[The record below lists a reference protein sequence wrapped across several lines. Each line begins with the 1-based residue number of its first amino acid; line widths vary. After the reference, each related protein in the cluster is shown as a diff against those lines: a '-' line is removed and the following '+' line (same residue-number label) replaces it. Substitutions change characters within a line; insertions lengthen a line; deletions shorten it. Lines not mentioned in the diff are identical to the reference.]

1 MTENR
6 KKITATFAALSVAA
20 TFALS
25 ACSGNTPAAETTTAS
40 ETEAAATTT
49 TAAATTTETTA
60 EAAEGTTDAA
70 KGTDE
75 TDASNWKEKLLNVNG
90 VIGVEEVIQ
99 DASEPFF
106 GEKYIVTFEQ
116 PLDWSNP
123 DNGSFPQR
131 VEIGLH
137 DGAGYNVMETNGY
150 LLFDSYFPMEDAPEM
165 SLFLDA
171 NYINVEHR
179 FFGQSRPEDMT
190 NDDIGYWEYHTAEN
204 AANDYHRIYTSL
216 SELLGDKWIS
226 IGTSRGGL
234 MTNVYGHYFPD
245 DMLIYTAYVAPCSN
259 GMDDPRFYD
268 FVYNEIGND
277 AYGEETAQQLR
288 DLILSFQVELMKNKE
303 EMLPTYEA
311 YIASNGFTFREQVT
325 LGELYDLNVLEFA
338 VQCWQ
343 KGFDLNNLS
352 SVLSMPETTEE
363 ELQSK
368 MLAELNLLLNV
379 QSPSDWSSNSV
390 AWPYYVNTATTYGQ
404 YHYDFSYLRAAL
416 KQAGLGDRLTVTP
429 EMEND
434 FLRNIVFTEEQ
445 KNAFVYDDSFY
456 KELNASID
464 TTTAKHLMI
473 FGGID
478 PWRSV
483 RIHETDNENVRAF
496 INPTMPHSAS
506 ILNMPEEMQAEAISL
521 IKEWL
526 GILYG

>member
-1 MTENR
+1 MTEHR
-6 KKITATFAALSVAA
+6 KKFTAAFAALSVAA

-25 ACSGNTPAAETTTAS
+25 ACGGSKPAPDAETTS
-40 ETEAAATTT
+40 AAA
-49 TAAATTTETTA
+49 AEASAATTTEAATA
-60 EAAEGTTDAA
+60 ETTTEAVTETTDAA
-70 KGTDE
+70 EEHDE
-75 TDASNWKEKLLNVNG
+75 TGAANWKEKLLSVNG
-90 VIGVEEVIQ
+90 VIGVEEVVQ

-106 GEKYIVTFEQ
+106 SEKYIVTFEQ

-123 DNGSFPQR
+123 ENGSFPQR
-131 VEIGLH
+131 VELGLH
-137 DGAGYNVMETNGY
+137 DGVGYNVMETNGY
-150 LLFDSYFPMEDAPEM
+150 LLLDEYFPLEDAPEM
-165 SLFLDA
+165 SRFLEA

-190 NDDIGYWEYHTAEN
+190 NDDIKYWEYHTAEN
-204 AANDYHRIYTSL
+204 AANDYHRIYTAL

-226 IGTSRGGL
+226 IGKSRGGL
-234 MTNVYGHYFPD
+234 MTNVYGYYFPE
-245 DMLIYTAYVAPCSN
+245 DMLIYTAYVAPFSN
-259 GMDDPRFYD
+259 GMDDPRFYE

-288 DLILSFQVELMKNKE
+288 DLILSFQVELIKNKE

-311 YIASNGFTFREQVT
+311 SIASSGFTFREQVT
-325 LGELYDLNVLEFA
+325 PGELFDLNVLEFA

-343 KGFDLNNLS
+343 TGFDLNNLS

-368 MLAELNLLLNV
+368 MLAELNLLLKV
-379 QSPSDWSSNSV
+379 QSPSNWSSDFF

-416 KQAGLGDRLTVTP
+416 EQAGLGDRLTVTP
-429 EMEND
+429 ENEND
-434 FLRNIVFTEEQ
+434 FLRNVVFTEEQ

-456 KELNASID
+456 KALDASID
-464 TTTAKHLMI
+464 TTEAKHLMI
-473 FGGID
+473 FGGTD
-478 PWRSV
+478 PWRSL

-496 INPTMPHSAS
+496 VNPTMPHSS
-506 ILNMPEEMQAEAISL
+506 NISNMPQDIQAEAISV

-526 GILYG
+526 GIE